1 MDRGAGAGGQRVPAT
16 GSLPGHML
24 AAPSVPM
31 ARSLTPTLSRRNV
44 GTRGRLR
51 VSPGPLPC
59 FPCPPAHAPRTN
71 TVGAPLLRA
80 RSRSRVRSFT
90 RSPRDRSLQHG
101 RPSTR
106 RHTGTDQRGRDDV
119 CSGERG
125 ADERGSSGRTQGSR
139 ADAPSSLRCEDT
151 GSARATCP
159 SGQMGRR
166 ARALGGPASQG
177 PSSRRPP
184 PRPRPPSPA
193 LSDRAQASEP
203 RALRTRQ
210 ASQAPALRDLRPS
223 PQTSP
228 RKNSR
233 FTPAHGP
240 SCGGCVTVR
249 ASTDQQH
256 AGPQP

>member
-24 AAPSVPM
+24 AAPSVPR
-31 ARSLTPTLSRRNV
+31 ARSLTPTLSPRNG

-184 PRPRPPSPA
+184 PRPGKRRPA
-193 LSDRAQASEP
+193 VL
-203 RALRTRQ
+203 
-210 ASQAPALRDLRPS
+210 
-223 PQTSP
+223 
-228 RKNSR
+228 
-233 FTPAHGP
+233 
-240 SCGGCVTVR
+240 VR
-249 ASTDQQH
+249 ARVSVAPRCSYEIGERRPAVRDRERH
-256 AGPQP
+256 ERRGPRR